1 MRSAVYSDHTEPPA
15 TVKLSQSHGEWEPP
29 FRVGDPIA
37 EIKNSACLLV
47 IMHIFLVK
55 GLSALTMRST
65 LYTKYGY
72 DIEVGPVSVTMALNF
87 RANGSKLTKYT
98 IRIGEGSYIIYQ
110 LQINRKD

>member
-1 MRSAVYSDHTEPPA
+1 M
-15 TVKLSQSHGEWEPP
+15 
-29 FRVGDPIA
+29 GDPIA
-37 EIKNSACLLV
+37 EIKISACLLV

-55 GLSALTMRST
+55 SLSALTMRST

-98 IRIGEGSYIIYQ
+98 CEFIKTDFYIFRCLKYF
-110 LQINRKD
+110 LQVYLNISKLRFLTT

>member
-1 MRSAVYSDHTEPPA
+1 M
-15 TVKLSQSHGEWEPP
+15 SQSHGEWEPP

-37 EIKNSACLLV
+37 EIKISACLLV

-87 RANGSKLTKYT
+87 RADVSMSSEYT
-98 IRIGEGSYIIYQ
+98 ICIGDMS
-110 LQINRKD
+110 